1 MLCNWNPK
9 TWYCH
14 VSYGHSWNWDCC
26 FLGLHSFL
34 LVDCILQ
41 KVSFLFFFFPL
52 LLGRKLITLKFIVSS
67 VKIFLLVSCTLW
79 LNFFFVGSHYFIFA
93 FHCLGVGF
101 PGGSV
106 IKNLPAN
113 AGDGG
118 LIPGSG
124 RSLGEGNGNP
134 LQYSYLGKPVDR
146 WAWWATV
153 HGVAKELD
161 MT

>member
-1 MLCNWNPK
+1 MGILEIEIV
-9 TWYCH
+9 
-14 VSYGHSWNWDCC
+14 VSWAYTLSYWLTVY
-26 FLGLHSFL
+26 F
-34 LVDCILQ
+34 I

-106 IKNLPAN
+106 VKNLPAN

-124 RSLGEGNGNP
+124 RSLREGNGNP
-134 LQYSYLGKPVDR
+134 LQYSYRGKPMDR
-146 WAWWATV
+146 GAWWATV